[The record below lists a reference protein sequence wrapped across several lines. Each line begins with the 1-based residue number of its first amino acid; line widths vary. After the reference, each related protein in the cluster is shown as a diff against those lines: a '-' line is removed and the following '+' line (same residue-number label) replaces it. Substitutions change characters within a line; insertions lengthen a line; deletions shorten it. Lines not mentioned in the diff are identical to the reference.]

1 MIGKIINNF
10 LISVSEVSK
19 NWSEARR
26 MKFSKETKEVM
37 ERLRDA
43 QNALG
48 AAYNDDVLALAEQDF
63 VDYQVAFN
71 LQVVEHNKEVGVA

>member
-1 MIGKIINNF
+1 MIAKMINNF
-10 LISVSEVSK
+10 FISVTEVSK
-19 NWSEARR
+19 NWSDKRR
-26 MKFSKETKEVM
+26 MNFMEDTKEVM

-48 AAYNDDVLALAEQDF
+48 ADYNDDVLALAEQDF

-71 LQVVEHNKEVGVA
+71 LQVVEHNREVGVA